1 MELRMKSN
9 FHKDII
15 FSSPIRVRRMGE
27 AGWGSGRLDNSRPR
41 NYDLPDE
48 AGFDSAYLERDTPQV
63 SKSA

>member
-27 AGWGSGRLDNSRPR
+27 AGWGSHAQQISLSELKNTWGSFSISNQNVLCLDCKFSR
-41 NYDLPDE
+41 
-48 AGFDSAYLERDTPQV
+48 
-63 SKSA
+63 